1 MYAIQD
7 IFMMGR
13 FYKLLCFLVGQLV
26 TEFKHITSGFIFVDT
41 THIMSSLK
49 DLDLT
54 SIQLSFTALYS
65 KAKP

>member
-1 MYAIQD
+1 MV
-7 IFMMGR
+7 GR
-13 FYKLLCFLVGQLV
+13 FYKLGIMFSTGVFV
-26 TEFKHITSGFIFVDT
+26 TEIFKNVD
-41 THIMSSLK
+41 SSVFTLLILCPAWK